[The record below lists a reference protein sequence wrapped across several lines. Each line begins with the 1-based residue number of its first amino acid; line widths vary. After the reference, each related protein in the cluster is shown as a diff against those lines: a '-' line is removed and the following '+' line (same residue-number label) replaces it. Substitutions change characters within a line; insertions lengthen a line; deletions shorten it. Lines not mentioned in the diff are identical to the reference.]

1 MYFEEAPKRDIKDLY
16 DYSEELNRL
25 REAIE
30 GGARLIT
37 LEGPRRTGKT
47 SLLLTALGQMERP
60 SIVIDARE
68 FSSTT
73 TITRRDLIQAMERGL
88 NKFLAEKRGWRERLS
103 AAIKGLQGVEVEPS
117 IPPKISLTW
126 GGKKKETLDPTS
138 LLEALG
144 RTAES
149 HGVSFLLAFDE
160 AQEFKRLAGID
171 LSKLMAHV
179 YDYVKGIQW
188 IVTGSQVGV
197 LNDFLGV
204 ENPKAPL
211 FGRAITRIQL
221 KRLSPED
228 STEFLKLGFSQISL
242 TLDNREISAI
252 VEKLDGII
260 GWLTYVGVISRR
272 LGRFD
277 EAVLVE
283 ALKQGSQLAA
293 SEFSNFLSLRPQA
306 RVRYVQILRVMIED
320 PRQWSEIKRGL
331 ENAEGHTVPDF
342 TFNQLLTNLVKGGFV
357 EKIPER
363 LYEIADP
370 LLHQAAKD
378 RLF

>member
-47 SLLLTALGQMERP
+47 SLLLTALGQMDRP